1 MAARGTGLSRRFKAR
16 SRVKTARR
24 RPGRCRPYGGDRG
37 FARLDS
43 TPPRG
48 RSSAGRASASQA
60 ERNQRA
66 RFRNNAAVA
75 QQVEREL
82 PKLEVAGS
90 RPVRRFLQMLVRL
103 SAGRRGVSSQLGLGQ
118 AAAFSSGAGTR
129 SAAPLAAGCRDKAGA
144 ASLFQR
150 EALQLG
156 AIAQVGQGFA
166 KRVGGG
172 RRWGGAGR

>member
-37 FARLDS
+37 FAGLDS

-60 ERNQRA
+60 DSNQRA

-75 QQVEREL
+75 QLVEREL

-118 AAAFSSGAGTR
+118 AAAFRPERA
-129 SAAPLAAGCRDKAGA
+129 RD
-144 ASLFQR
+144 QR
-150 EALQLG
+150 
-156 AIAQVGQGFA
+156 
-166 KRVGGG
+166 
-172 RRWGGAGR
+172 RRWLLVAETKQAPPPSSSVRLYSLAPSRR